1 MMYSHFHARF
11 LRSLNLEH
19 HLDPATLTA
28 LGIGL
33 AGLSGAAGVATQL
46 FSPKASAPSMP
57 APTPPS
63 QTPTGTSSTN
73 KVGSGPSFLAA
84 AAAPPTAGQQSGK
97 TLLGQ

>member
-1 MMYSHFHARF
+1 MITLTLA
-11 LRSLNLEH
+11 
-19 HLDPATLTA
+19 DPVTLTA
-28 LGIGL
+28 LGVGLSGL
-33 AGLSGAAGVATQL
+33 AGAGTLATQL
-46 FSPKASAPSMP
+46 FSSKPSAPSMP

-84 AAAPPTAGQQSGK
+84 AAAPPTASQQGGK